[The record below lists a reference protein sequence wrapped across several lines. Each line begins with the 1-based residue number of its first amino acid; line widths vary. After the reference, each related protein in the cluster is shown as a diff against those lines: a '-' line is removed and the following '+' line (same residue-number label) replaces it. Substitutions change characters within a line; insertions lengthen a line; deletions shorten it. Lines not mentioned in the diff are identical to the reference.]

1 MIRVYDLYSAIK
13 EDILM
18 LRLAPGTM
26 FQELEIAER
35 YGSSRTPAR
44 EAIKQLIAEG
54 YVTTSGRRYM
64 VKRLTL
70 TEVRELYE
78 YREGLEVTAIRLAVE
93 RATNEEIDAL
103 ERYML
108 AFRDQFV
115 AASPPDRDEALP
127 SFHVEIARLSK
138 NRKIFTELQKVHEK
152 IRMLMRILRVESV
165 NAIDEH
171 YRIFSAIKRRDP
183 IIAEAELRYHMR
195 PVVAWYEK
203 HCAGLAEEDSEASTI
218 SPLRKSA

>member
-1 MIRVYDLYSAIK
+1 MIRGYDLFNLLK
-13 EDILM
+13 EDIVM
-18 LRLAPGTM
+18 LRLAPGTV

-54 YVTTSGRRYM
+54 FVTTSGRRYV
-64 VKRLTL
+64 VKAMTP

-93 RATNEEIDAL
+93 RATDEEIDGL
-103 ERYML
+103 ERHMH
-108 AFRDQFV
+108 AFRKQFV
-115 AASPPDRDEALP
+115 AEAPQDSEGVLP
-127 SFHVEIARLSK
+127 SFHLEIARLSK
-138 NRKIFTELQKVHEK
+138 NRKILNELAKVHEK
-152 IRMLMRILRVESV
+152 LRMLMRILRVESV

-171 YRIFSAIKRRDP
+171 ERIFSAIKRRDP
-183 IIAEAELRYHMR
+183 VIAEAELRYHIK

-203 HCAGLAEEDSEASTI
+203 HCAELADRHASAATI
-218 SPLRKSA
+218 ITLRKSA